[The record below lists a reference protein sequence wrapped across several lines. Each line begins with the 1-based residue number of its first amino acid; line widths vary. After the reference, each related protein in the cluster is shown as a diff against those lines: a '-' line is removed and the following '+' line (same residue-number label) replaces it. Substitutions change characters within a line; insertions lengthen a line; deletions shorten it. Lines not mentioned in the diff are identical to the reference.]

1 MMSSTWY
8 REAKKRLESRY
19 LVLKHIEQLSIFL
32 YNSFICGINAVHIID
47 NGKSRSYENQ

>member
-8 REAKKRLESRY
+8 REVKKRLESRT
-19 LVLKHIEQLSIFL
+19 LVLKHIEQLAIFL
-32 YNSFICGINAVHIID
+32 NNSFISGISAVYVID